1 MCVKDPKAPC
11 LLYAKGVLSGEYK
24 NDQIF
29 TGLVEAMV
37 TSKEKEKKGVGLQG
51 FKYAPGLQEF
61 AQIISIHSPRAY
73 RALKKILPLP
83 SERSNQ

>member
-1 MCVKDPKAPC
+1 MAIYVITTRFYNQHLSNMKDPKAPC

-24 NDQIF
+24 NDQVF

-61 AQIISIHSPRAY
+61 AQIINIHSP
-73 RALKKILPLP
+73 
-83 SERSNQ
+83 